1 MLYNVYFGLKFIYYK
16 DKCLCIKHYDNFFVW
31 KKLENCR
38 CADSDTKK
46 WQWEEWYW
54 RSGVS
59 PDRASVRVLQPGH
72 GYNTLSG
79 MTWWISFPLFYKI
92 QLLWSLDSDVRLSSQ
107 LFPCKIAFSKE
118 WPPLFLFIS
127 FQLNRIFIYYTLL
140 LMYSVSY
147 FQRYKFNLTDSI
159 ICNYILPFIYSV
171 YLFLFTH
178 FSSCSFISQIFLP

>member
-1 MLYNVYFGLKFIYYK
+1 MLYNIYCMLYNVYFGLKFIYYK
-16 DKCLCIKHYDNFFVW
+16 DKCLCLKHYDNFFVW

-79 MTWWISFPLFYKI
+79 MTWWISFPTNLMLCFTKYSFYD
-92 QLLWSLDSDVRLSSQ
+92 LWIVMSDSPVNYFPVQKLSAKND
-107 LFPCKIAFSKE
+107 LHNFC
-118 WPPLFLFIS
+118 L
-127 FQLNRIFIYYTLL
+127 
-140 LMYSVSY
+140 
-147 FQRYKFNLTDSI
+147 
-159 ICNYILPFIYSV
+159 
-171 YLFLFTH
+171 YLF
-178 FSSCSFISQIFLP
+178 S

>member
-1 MLYNVYFGLKFIYYK
+1 MIT
-16 DKCLCIKHYDNFFVW
+16 FFVW

-79 MTWWISFPLFYKI
+79 MTWWISFPTNFMLCFTKYSFYD
-92 QLLWSLDSDVRLSSQ
+92 LWIVMSDSPVNY
-107 LFPCKIAFSKE
+107 FPKN
-118 WPPLFLFIS
+118 S
-127 FQLNRIFIYYTLL
+127 FQ
-140 LMYSVSY
+140 
-147 FQRYKFNLTDSI
+147 QRMTSI
-159 ICNYILPFIYSV
+159 ISV
-171 YLFLFTH
+171 YIFSAKQDLHLLYTFINVLSELF
-178 FSSCSFISQIFLP
+178 SEI